1 MRTSFTPFALATA
14 FLFLMPVNA
23 APAVAQE
30 VTAQE
35 QAALAGP
42 WRGVWTR
49 KNSEY
54 EYQAELRFAAPV
66 QGKITGE
73 IRWML
78 VQSPQAEEQNKIGM
92 RGTEYLEG
100 KYDARAHVADVA
112 GVRLD
117 DPNNI
122 LGTDTYRFMMSLDGL
137 QVIGL
142 SLTNDRN
149 WTGRLD
155 LARVDPKQ

>member
-1 MRTSFTPFALATA
+1 MQISFKSIALAAA
-14 FLFLMPVNA
+14 FLFLTPLGAV
-23 APAVAQE
+23 PAHAQD
-30 VTAQE
+30 VTTLE
-35 QAALAGP
+35 QTALVGP

-49 KNSEY
+49 KNSDY
-54 EYQAELRFAAPV
+54 EYQAELSFAAPV

-78 VQSPQAEEQNKIGM
+78 VQSPRADEQAKIGL

-100 KYDARAHVADVA
+100 NYDARTHVANVA

-117 DPNNI
+117 DPNGI
-122 LGTDTYRFMMSLDGL
+122 LGPDSYRFLMSPDGL
-137 QVIGL
+137 QMIGL
-142 SLTNDRN
+142 SLTNDMN

-155 LARVDPKQ
+155 LSRLAPKP

>member
-1 MRTSFTPFALATA
+1 MRISFAVVALATVC
-14 FLFLMPVNA
+14 LFPTLLGA
-23 APAVAQE
+23 APAHAQE
-30 VTAQE
+30 VTELE
-35 QAALAGP
+35 QTALAGP

-49 KNSEY
+49 ANSDY
-54 EYQAELRFAAPV
+54 EYQAELSFAAPV

-78 VQSPQAEEQNKIGM
+78 VQSPQVEEQDKIGL

-100 KYDARAHVADVA
+100 DYDARTHVAIVA

-117 DPNNI
+117 DPNGI
-122 LGTDTYRFMMSLDGL
+122 LGPDVYRFLMSPDGT
-137 QVIGL
+137 QMIGL

-149 WTGRLD
+149 WTGRLSLTR
-155 LARVDPKQ
+155 LAP

>member
-1 MRTSFTPFALATA
+1 MRFSFAVVALATVL
-14 FLFLMPVNA
+14 LFPTLLGT
-23 APAVAQE
+23 APAHAQD
-30 VTAQE
+30 VTALE
-35 QAALAGP
+35 QTALAGP

-49 KNSEY
+49 TNSDY
-54 EYQAELRFAAPV
+54 EYQAELSFAAPV

-78 VQSPQAEEQNKIGM
+78 VQSPQVEEQDKIGL

-100 KYDARAHVADVA
+100 NYDAHTHVANVA

-117 DPNNI
+117 DPNGI
-122 LGTDTYRFMMSLDGL
+122 LGPDVYRFLMSPDGT
-137 QVIGL
+137 QMIGL

-149 WTGRLD
+149 WTGRLSLTR
-155 LARVDPKQ
+155 LAP

>member
-1 MRTSFTPFALATA
+1 MQISFKTIALATA
-14 FLFLMPVNA
+14 FLFLTPLGG
-23 APAVAQE
+23 APAHAQE
-30 VTAQE
+30 VTALE

-66 QGKITGE
+66 KGKITGE

-78 VQSPQAEEQNKIGM
+78 VQSPRVEEQDKIGL

-100 KYDARAHVADVA
+100 NYDARTHVANVA

-117 DPNNI
+117 DPNGI
-122 LGTDTYRFMMSLDGL
+122 LGPDDYRFLMSPDGT
-137 QVIGL
+137 QMIGL
-142 SLTNDRN
+142 SLTSDSN
-149 WTGRLD
+149 WAGRLD
-155 LARVDPKQ
+155 LSRLVP